1 MCATNIWNTWSTDF
15 KLDDLALSTTKV
27 FTKAFCEWSEIVQV
41 GGKGEGMGVGREGG
55 REWFEF
61 SDDESGSES
70 DIVEEEELQ
79 AGEDRR
85 CT

>member
-1 MCATNIWNTWSTDF
+1 M
-15 KLDDLALSTTKV
+15 
-27 FTKAFCEWSEIVQV
+27 QV
-41 GGKGEGMGVGREGG
+41 GGKGEGMGMGREGG